1 MKIFFDMVGC
11 RLNQAEIEQMARQF
25 RIYGHTI
32 VASAKE
38 ADTVVV
44 NTCSVTAEA
53 ASDSRQKIRK
63 AARVGV
69 NNIYVTGC
77 WSTLQP
83 EQASELSHVMKV
95 IPNDQ
100 KDTLV
105 DQILGI
111 ETEQNSISDP
121 ETIGT
126 LSQSHVFELEPI
138 SRIPIPGLR
147 QRTRAFIKVQDGCN
161 NACTFCITTLAR
173 GEAHSTPTRK
183 ILQNIQAALN
193 GGVKEI
199 ILTGVHLGSWG
210 QDFGLHL
217 HDLIK
222 LILKETDTP
231 RLRLSSIEPWD
242 LNEDFFSLW
251 EDKRLCPHIH
261 LPLQAGSSSTLKR
274 MLRKTTPTSFKELT
288 QFARKIIPNI
298 AITTDL
304 IAGFPGETDS
314 EFEETL
320 SLVKLLNF
328 AGGHVFSYSARPGT
342 PAARIKDQ
350 IPLPIRK
357 ERNHQLQSV
366 LADSSLKYRTTFIGQ
381 VLPVLWEAS
390 AIRNELGWQIEGLTG
405 NYIRVKANSP
415 ELRWNQID
423 MVKLFEPTGDGIYGE
438 IV

>member
-1 MKIFFDMVGC
+1 
-11 RLNQAEIEQMARQF
+11 
-25 RIYGHTI
+25 
-32 VASAKE
+32 
-38 ADTVVV
+38 
-44 NTCSVTAEA
+44 
-53 ASDSRQKIRK
+53 
-63 AARVGV
+63 
-69 NNIYVTGC
+69 
-77 WSTLQP
+77 
-83 EQASELSHVMKV
+83 
-95 IPNDQ
+95 
-100 KDTLV
+100 
-105 DQILGI
+105 
-111 ETEQNSISDP
+111 
-121 ETIGT
+121 
-126 LSQSHVFELEPI
+126 
-138 SRIPIPGLR
+138 
-147 QRTRAFIKVQDGCN
+147 
-161 NACTFCITTLAR
+161 
-173 GEAHSTPTRK
+173 
-183 ILQNIQAALN
+183 
-193 GGVKEI
+193 
-199 ILTGVHLGSWG
+199 
-210 QDFGLHL
+210 
-217 HDLIK
+217 
-222 LILKETDTP
+222 
-231 RLRLSSIEPWD
+231 
-242 LNEDFFSLW
+242 
-251 EDKRLCPHIH
+251 
-261 LPLQAGSSSTLKR
+261 